1 MNINLDNYESFF
13 LLYVDNELSA
23 AERKS
28 VEEFLGNYPYLQQE
42 MDLFKETVLPVE
54 ENSFAFKAGLLKP
67 VMPEELLQENL
78 LLHLDNE
85 LAGEQKQHLENLL
98 LKDDKLQKE
107 WALLKR
113 TKLETNEK
121 VVFPDKS
128 MLYRHERGKLVVG
141 RFVRW
146 AVAAAVIGAG
156 IFVGINFLNNNVG
169 VPPELTV
176 KTDQPGPPGVPSTAE
191 APTNNT
197 AVVAGT
203 AGQNVEQPLSSTPAV
218 AALVK
223 ETTHVSRNNN
233 IQKDA
238 PGSKQDM
245 VTSNR
250 QKTAIEKPVERNQR
264 ERMVEKTESG
274 TREMARIE
282 KPGTNDSRN
291 SMVVASVKN
300 KPVVLEDINIQPVEN
315 LFARNASFDADE
327 NSDDHIFMMDEDKV
341 SRTKAAGFLKKIKR
355 TVERTTKIKPGNS
368 LKIAG
373 FEFAVK

>member
-42 MDLFKETVLPVE
+42 MNLLKETVLPVE
-54 ENSFAFKAGLLKP
+54 ENNFAFKSGLLKP
-67 VMPEELLQENL
+67 VIPEELLQENL

-85 LAGEQKQHLENLL
+85 LAGEQKQQLEKLL

-113 TKLETNEK
+113 TKLETSEQ

-146 AVAAAVIGAG
+146 AVAAAFIGAG
-156 IFVGINFLNNNVG
+156 FFAGIKFLNNKTS
-169 VPPELTV
+169 VPAELAAG
-176 KTDQPGPPGVPSTAE
+176 TDQPAPAGVTSTGE

-197 AVVAGT
+197 AVVSDLPK
-203 AGQNVEQPLSSTPAV
+203 QNAEQPVSSAPA
-218 AALVK
+218 ATALAK
-223 ETTHVSRNNN
+223 EMNQKSRNNN
-233 IQKDA
+233 TQSNA
-238 PGSKQDM
+238 PVSKQDM
-245 VTSNR
+245 VATNR
-250 QKTAIEKPVERNQR
+250 QKPAIEKPVERNQR
-264 ERMVEKTESG
+264 ERTVEKSLND

-291 SMVVASVKN
+291 SIVVASVKN

-315 LFARNASFDADE
+315 LFARNASLDADE

-368 LKIAG
+368 LRIAG